1 MKEQL
6 PLALQLRHAPSLDDF
21 ITGAN
26 QVVIDA
32 LRRSL
37 DGSGESL
44 LYLSGPSGCGRSHLL
59 TGQCALGEAHGLR
72 CVYLPLAEHAEL
84 APEMLQGL
92 ESLDMIA
99 VDDVQAI
106 AGHTAWEEALFA
118 LFNRCRDNGRRMLF
132 SADRG
137 PAALP
142 IRLADLRSRLA
153 WGLTLAIQPLD
164 DQGRLALLRSL
175 AGRHA
180 LDLPD
185 EVARYLLERTS
196 RHTNDLVD
204 TVRRLDHA
212 SLAAQRRLTIPF
224 VRHHLPL
231 A

>member
-1 MKEQL
+1 M
-6 PLALQLRHAPSLDDF
+6 PLALQLQHAPSLDDF
-21 ITGAN
+21 VTGAN

-32 LRRSL
+32 LKRSL
-37 DGSGESL
+37 EGGGEAL

-59 TGQCALGEAHGLR
+59 AGQCALGERRGLR
-72 CVYLPLAEHAEL
+72 CVYLPLEQAEL
-84 APEMLQGL
+84 SPDVLQGL
-92 ESLDMIA
+92 EQLDLVA

-106 AGHTAWEEALFA
+106 AGDADWEAALFG
-118 LFNRCRDNGRRMLF
+118 LFNRCRDRGTRMVF

-137 PAALP
+137 PASLP
-142 IRLADLRSRLA
+142 IVLADLRSRLA

-164 DQGRLALLRSL
+164 DRGRLELLRSL
-175 AGRHA
+175 ARRHA

-196 RHTNDLVD
+196 RHPNDLVE
-204 TVRRLDHA
+204 TVNRLDHA

-224 VRHHLPL
+224 VRDHLPS